1 MLPANPHSNTK
12 VKARSFSGA
21 GVWIRR
27 LVSVFAFG
35 VVLYLFWPLIGEL
48 SAVIDLFQHAQWA
61 WLALAACIQCVSY
74 ICLTALNYLLL
85 SPFSGKIRF
94 WRLMAV
100 LPAMAFIEVAL
111 PSAGLSGV
119 VLRARL
125 LGKNGYSVEA
135 SSFTLLMEMIYIAVV
150 SVILSIT
157 GVWYLLKSGGI
168 LLSQLIILIM
178 IMMLLIGGGFLSHRI
193 GRDKQRA
200 MLWAEWVV
208 TRWNRVMRGLGRP
221 EISMESLSDRVNR
234 FYEGLSQL
242 KRVPPI
248 FLLGLAFGRVA
259 LDVATLGA
267 CFIAFRYP
275 ISPSALLIGYGL
287 VLLLSGLAALPGG
300 LGLVDVSLAVIFARL
315 GAPGAVAVA
324 AALSYRLIAFWL
336 LRFIGFV
343 SWQVLEARV

>member
-1 MLPANPHSNTK
+1 MLPVNPHSNSVGK
-12 VKARSFSGA
+12 SRSFSRV

-48 SAVIDLFQHAQWA
+48 RNVIDLFKHAQWA
-61 WLALAACIQCVSY
+61 WLILAACIQCISY

-85 SPFSGKIRF
+85 SSFSGKIGF
-94 WRLMAV
+94 WQLMAV

-135 SSFTLLMEMIYIAVV
+135 SSFTLLMEMIYISVV
-150 SVILSIT
+150 TVILSIA
-157 GVWYLLKSGGI
+157 GVWYLLQSGGI
-168 LLSQLIILIM
+168 RLSQLVILIT
-178 IMMLLIGGGFLSHRI
+178 IMMLLIGGGLLSYRI

-208 TRWNRVMRGLGRP
+208 TQWNRVLRGLGRP
-221 EISMESLSDRVNR
+221 AISIESLTDRINR
-234 FYEGLSQL
+234 FYEDLSQL

-248 FLLGLAFGRVA
+248 FLLGMAIGRVA

-267 CFIAFRYP
+267 CFVAFRYP
-275 ISPSALLIGYGL
+275 ISPGVLLIGYGL

-300 LGLVDVSLAVIFARL
+300 LGLVDASLAVIFTRL

-336 LRFIGFV
+336 VRFIGFV
-343 SWQVLEARV
+343 SWQVLEVRV

>member
-1 MLPANPHSNTK
+1 MLPANPHSNSIGK
-12 VKARSFSGA
+12 SRSVSRA
-21 GVWIRR
+21 WILR
-27 LVSVFAFG
+27 LVSVLAFG

-48 SAVIDLFQHAQWA
+48 RNVLDLFRHARWD
-61 WLALAACIQCVSY
+61 WLVLAACIQCISY
-74 ICLTALNYLLL
+74 VCLTALNYLLL
-85 SPFSGKIRF
+85 SSFSGKIRF

-135 SSFTLLMEMIYIAVV
+135 SSFTLLMEVIYIAGVT
-150 SVILSIT
+150 VILSFA
-157 GVWYLLKSGGI
+157 GFWYLLQSGGI
-168 LLSQLIILIM
+168 RPGQLGILMLIM
-178 IMMLLIGGGFLSHRI
+178 ISLIGVGFLFYRI

-200 MLWAEWVV
+200 MLLAGWVV
-208 TRWNRVMRGLGRP
+208 TQWNRVVRGLGRP
-221 EISMESLSDRVNR
+221 AISTESWTDRMDR

-242 KRVPPI
+242 KHVPPI
-248 FLLGLAFGRVA
+248 FLLAMAIGRVA

-267 CFIAFRYP
+267 CFVAFRFP
-275 ISPSALLIGYGL
+275 ISPGVLLIGYGL
-287 VLLLSGLAALPGG
+287 VLVFSGLAALPGG
-300 LGLVDVSLAVIFARL
+300 LGLVDASLAVIFTQL

-343 SWQVLEARV
+343 SWQALEARV